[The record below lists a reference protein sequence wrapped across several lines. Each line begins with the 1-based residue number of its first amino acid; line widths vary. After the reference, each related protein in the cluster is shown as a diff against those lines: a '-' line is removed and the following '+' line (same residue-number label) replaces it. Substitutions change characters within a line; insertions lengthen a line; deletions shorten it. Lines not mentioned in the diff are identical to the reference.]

1 MAMMPTMGSLPAGD
15 VALIAEA
22 KKTRKSRLD
31 RRDYFAPRRSVDVR
45 ASHRHALIAQAVIGT
60 TRLMDDLPI

>member
-1 MAMMPTMGSLPAGD
+1 MMPTMGSLPAGD

-31 RRDYFAPRRSVDVR
+31 RRDYFALVDPSTFEQVTDTRSLRR
-45 ASHRHALIAQAVIGT
+45 
-60 TRLMDDLPI
+60 P